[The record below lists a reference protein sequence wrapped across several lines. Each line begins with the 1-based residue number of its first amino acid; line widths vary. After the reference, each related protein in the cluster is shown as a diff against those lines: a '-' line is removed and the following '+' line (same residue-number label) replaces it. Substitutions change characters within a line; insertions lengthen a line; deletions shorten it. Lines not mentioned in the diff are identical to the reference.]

1 MLAPQLAGKPSAK
14 STSSH
19 PSVLL
24 ITSNVVLRRRVTDAL
39 PQPPTHAANGG
50 AMKRL
55 LKTHAF
61 DAVIIDQTLDDGSA
75 HDWLVQAGQ
84 RLAELAVVV
93 VSKSREQA
101 VAVEAMRAGASD
113 LLNLKQ
119 VSCAATLNARL
130 TAALSRKR
138 HTAKRP
144 EQIQVEQL
152 QDEIE
157 SLRRSNRKLLDRN
170 QTIER
175 LSSDL
180 MQLNIDLSQISRV
193 DPMTRLLNRAAF
205 ETNLAETHKQAQREG
220 GSYAVMM
227 VDVDHFKD
235 FNDTM
240 GHQAGD
246 DCLVRVA
253 EIIRE
258 TVRKTDCVGRYGGEE
273 IIVLCPGI
281 DVVSAAELAERV
293 RAAVQGLQIV
303 HPRSTASS
311 FVTVTL
317 GLAVGPDM
325 GSWSEVIGRADERL
339 YTAKREGRNQIA
351 A

>member
-1 MLAPQLAGKPSAK
+1 
-14 STSSH
+14 
-19 PSVLL
+19 
-24 ITSNVVLRRRVTDAL
+24 
-39 PQPPTHAANGG
+39 
-50 AMKRL
+50 
-55 LKTHAF
+55 
-61 DAVIIDQTLDDGSA
+61 
-75 HDWLVQAGQ
+75 
-84 RLAELAVVV
+84 
-93 VSKSREQA
+93 
-101 VAVEAMRAGASD
+101 
-113 LLNLKQ
+113 
-119 VSCAATLNARL
+119 
-130 TAALSRKR
+130 
-138 HTAKRP
+138 
-144 EQIQVEQL
+144 
-152 QDEIE
+152 
-157 SLRRSNRKLLDRN
+157 
-170 QTIER
+170 
-175 LSSDL
+175 
-180 MQLNIDLSQISRV
+180 
-193 DPMTRLLNRAAF
+193 MTRLLNRAAF